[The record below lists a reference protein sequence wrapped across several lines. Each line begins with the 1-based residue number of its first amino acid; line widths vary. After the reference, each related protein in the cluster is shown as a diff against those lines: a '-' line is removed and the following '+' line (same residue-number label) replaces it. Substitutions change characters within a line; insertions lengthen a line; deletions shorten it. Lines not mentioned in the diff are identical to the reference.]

1 MTSEERTHRA
11 LEITISER
19 VFSQLKTQ
27 MLAVYVVSF
36 LLASAIATSLMWQYR
51 SLSDLAS
58 TRISEYQLLVAKGL
72 EELHRIDL
80 EQVANRTR
88 PLHDCKRPLSE
99 DAAQELLEKELGRPP
114 ESGELRLLEER
125 AAGFGLC
132 DVGEIERVLRDEV
145 NGARVDTVFRLLLG
159 RPADPLG
166 RFIYGYWL
174 RNGLEVEAVGRD
186 VMTSPE
192 FMRLKSL
199 STSTSS

>member
-11 LEITISER
+11 LEITISEK
-19 VFSQLKTQ
+19 VFSRLKTQ
-27 MLAVYVVSF
+27 MLAVYIVSF
-36 LLASAIATSLMWQYR
+36 LLAATLASSLMWQYR
-51 SLSDLAS
+51 SLSDLAT

-72 EELHRIDL
+72 EELHRMDL
-80 EQVANRTR
+80 EEVSNRTR
-88 PLHDCKRPLSE
+88 PVHDCEKPLSDD
-99 DAAQELLEKELGRPP
+99 DAEKLLKNELGRAP
-114 ESGELRLLEER
+114 ESGELRLLEDR

-132 DVGEIERVLRDEV
+132 DIGEIEQVLRDEV

-174 RNGLEVEAVGRD
+174 RKGLDVQAVGRD

-199 STSTSS
+199 STSS